1 MGIRLLQKIAID
13 GIIWIAVSFMA
24 FSLRF
29 DGTIGQDLEII
40 TYLSLLTAPFKLGII
55 LLFGHQKVSWR
66 HTSVIDLMT
75 PLKSVTV
82 FTFLYISTTIFYDNY
97 AVLPVS
103 VPIIDA
109 ALSLV
114 AFTII
119 RLSARMILKERKV
132 ISYYN
137 NADTDRKRILI
148 AGAGE
153 SGTMIANE
161 MLRHPEIGL
170 LPIGFLDDAPNKQ
183 KQRILGLPVL
193 GKVNSLRSVLNKVDV
208 EELIIAMP
216 SEDGDVIR
224 RVVNEA
230 QKVKLPS
237 RIIPGLYD
245 LISGKVS
252 INQLRNVEVEDLL
265 RRKPIILDNQK
276 IKSYIHNRV
285 VLVTGAGG
293 SIGSEIVRQVSRFK
307 PSKIVLLGRGENSI
321 HYIYREFLYHYT
333 NIPVE
338 VKIADVRD
346 IVSLEKIFKETKPDV
361 IFHAAAHKHV
371 TLMELNPDQAILNNI
386 GGTRNLVNLS
396 LEYGVKCF
404 VNISSDKS
412 VNPSSVMG
420 ATKRIAEYAVND
432 AARKASPGQL
442 FVSVRFGNVLGSRGS
457 VVPIF
462 KEQIK
467 NGGPI
472 TITHPEMYRYFMT
485 IPEASQL
492 VLQAGA
498 LGVNGAVF
506 VLDMGEPVKILDMAR
521 DLIRLSGYEPDKDIK
536 IIYTGVQQGEK
547 LFEELLTAEEGT
559 DMTHHD
565 KIFIARKNDNPANLN
580 NLLDGLIDAANE
592 GNYHTIIENL
602 QAMIPSYSG
611 LRQTY
616 NYTQDIK

>member
-13 GIIWIAVSFMA
+13 SVIWIAVTFLA
-24 FSLRF
+24 FYLRF
-29 DGTIGQDLEII
+29 DSGFTQHADQIMLIGIVA
-40 TYLSLLTAPFKLGII
+40 APVKIFFIM
-55 LLFGHQKVSWR
+55 LFGHQKVSWR
-66 HTSVIDLMT
+66 HTSVLDLLT
-75 PLKSVTV
+75 PLKSVTAFAVLYLTAALV
-82 FTFLYISTTIFYDNY
+82 FNNP
-97 AVLPVS
+97 AVLPVG
-103 VPIIDA
+103 VPVIDA
-109 ALSLV
+109 LLALV
-114 AFTII
+114 FFTTV
-119 RLSARMILKERKV
+119 RLTARVVLKERK
-132 ISYYN
+132 IIPYYN
-137 NADTDRKRILI
+137 TTSRENMKRVLI

-170 LPIGFLDDAPNKQ
+170 VPVGFMDDAPNKQ
-183 KQRILGLPVL
+183 KQKILGLPVL
-193 GKVNSLRSVLNKVDV
+193 GRVNQLRMVLNKVDV
-208 EELIIAMP
+208 DELIIAMP

-237 RIIPGLYD
+237 RTIPGLYD

-265 RRKPIILDNQK
+265 RRKPVVLDTHK
-276 IKSYIHNRV
+276 IRSYIEGRV
-285 VLVTGAGG
+285 VMVTGAGG
-293 SIGSEIVRQVSRFK
+293 SIGSEIIRQICRFK
-307 PSKIVLLGRGENSI
+307 PGKIVMVGRGENSI
-321 HYIYREFLYHYT
+321 HSIYREFQQNYNH
-333 NIPVE
+333 IPYE
-338 VKIADVRD
+338 VRITDVRD
-346 IVSLEKIFKETKPDV
+346 IVSLEKVFRETRPEV

-371 TLMELNPDQAILNNI
+371 SLMELNPAQAVLNNV
-386 GGTRNLVNLS
+386 GGTRNMVNLS

-420 ATKRIAEYAVND
+420 ASKRVAEYVVD
-432 AARKASPGQL
+432 GASQQAGPDQI

-462 KEQIK
+462 KEQIR

-472 TITHPEMYRYFMT
+472 TITHPEMVRYFMT

-498 LGVNGAVF
+498 LNINGAVF

-521 DLIRLSGYEPDKDIK
+521 DLIRLSGFEPDKDIK
-536 IIYTGVQQGEK
+536 VVYTGVQKGEK

-559 DMTHHD
+559 DMTQHD
-565 KIFIARKNDNPANLN
+565 KILIARKN
-580 NLLDGLIDAANE
+580 GLPVNFEKLMDELFDAANE
-592 GNYHTIIENL
+592 GDGDKIREQIQAIIPTYAGFKAT
-602 QAMIPSYSG
+602 QKYSE
-611 LRQTY
+611 Y
-616 NYTQDIK
+616 

>member
-13 GIIWIAVSFMA
+13 GIIWIAVSFLA
-24 FSLRF
+24 FFLRF
-29 DGTIGQDLEII
+29 DGAIGQNFETI
-40 TYLSLLTAPFKLGII
+40 TYLALLAAPVKLAII
-55 LLFGHQKVSWR
+55 LLFGHQNVSWR
-66 HTSVIDLMT
+66 HTSVMDLLT

-82 FTFLYISTTIFYDNY
+82 FTVLYLSIAVFYANY

-109 ALSLV
+109 VLSLV
-114 AFTII
+114 AFTTI
-119 RLSARMILKERKV
+119 RLSARMFLKERKL
-132 ISYYN
+132 ISYYSSIES
-137 NADTDRKRILI
+137 DRKRVLI

-170 LPIGFLDDAPNKQ
+170 VPVGFVDDAPNKQ
-183 KQRILGLPVL
+183 KQKILGLPVL
-193 GKVNSLRSVLNKVDV
+193 GKVNSLRSVLNKVDA

-216 SEDGDVIR
+216 SEDGEVIR
-224 RVVNEA
+224 KVVNEA

-237 RIIPGLYD
+237 RTIPGLYD

-265 RRKPIILDNQK
+265 RRKPVVLDNHR
-276 IKSYIHNRV
+276 IRSYIEGRSI
-285 VLVTGAGG
+285 LVTGAGG
-293 SIGSEIVRQVSRFK
+293 SIGSEIVRQISRFK
-307 PSKIVLLGRGENSI
+307 PARVVLLGRGENSI
-321 HYIYREFLYHYT
+321 HNIYREFQQNYAH
-333 NIPVE
+333 IPFD
-338 VKIADVRD
+338 VKITDVRD
-346 IVSLEKIFKETKPDV
+346 IVSLEKVFKDTRPEV

-371 TLMELNPDQAILNNI
+371 TLMELNPSQAVLNNV
-386 GGTRNLVNLS
+386 GGTKNLVSLS

-412 VNPSSVMG
+412 VNPSSIMG
-420 ATKRIAEYAVND
+420 ASKRVAEYVVD
-432 AARKASPGQL
+432 KASQQAKPDQI

-462 KEQIK
+462 KDQIK

-472 TITHPEMYRYFMT
+472 TITHPDMVRYFMT

-498 LGVNGAVF
+498 LNINGAVF
-506 VLDMGEPVKILDMAR
+506 VLDMGEPVKIVEMAK
-521 DLIRLSGYEPDKDIK
+521 DLIRLSGFEPDKDIK
-536 IIYTGVQQGEK
+536 IVYTGVQKGEK

-559 DMTHHD
+559 DMTQHD
-565 KIFIARKNDNPANLN
+565 KIMIARKSGINPNFDAAIDELF
-580 NLLDGLIDAANE
+580 DAANE
-592 GNYHTIIENL
+592 SNENKIREII
-602 QAMIPSYSG
+602 QSIIPTYAGYQPAEKYSEF
-611 LRQTY
+611 
-616 NYTQDIK
+616 

>member
-13 GIIWIAVSFMA
+13 GIIWIAVSFVA
-24 FSLRF
+24 FFLRF
-29 DGTIGQDLEII
+29 DGTIGQNLETI
-40 TYLSLLTAPFKLGII
+40 THLALMAAPVKIGVI
-55 LLFGHQKVSWR
+55 LLFGHQNVSWR
-66 HTSVIDLMT
+66 HTSVMDLLT
-75 PLKSVTV
+75 PLKSVMFFTV
-82 FTFLYISTTIFYDNY
+82 LYISFAVFYDNY

-109 ALSLV
+109 VLSLV
-114 AFTII
+114 VFTTI
-119 RLSARMILKERKV
+119 RLSARMFLKERKI

-137 NADTDRKRILI
+137 SAESDRKRVLI

-170 LPIGFLDDAPNKQ
+170 VPVGFVDDAPNKQ
-183 KQRILGLPVL
+183 KQKILGIPVL
-193 GKVNSLRSVLNKVDV
+193 GKVNSLRSVLNKVDA

-216 SEDGDVIR
+216 SEDGEVIR
-224 RVVNEA
+224 KVVNEA

-237 RIIPGLYD
+237 RTIPGLYD

-265 RRKPIILDNQK
+265 RRKPVVLDTNK
-276 IKSYIHNRV
+276 IRSYIEGRS

-293 SIGSEIVRQVSRFK
+293 SIGSEIVRQISRFR
-307 PSKIVLLGRGENSI
+307 PSRVVLLGRGENSI
-321 HYIYREFLYHYT
+321 HNIYREFQQHYSH
-333 NIPVE
+333 IPFD
-338 VKIADVRD
+338 VKITDVRD
-346 IVSLEKIFKETKPDV
+346 IVSLEKVFKDTRPEV

-371 TLMELNPDQAILNNI
+371 TLMELNPSQAVLNNV
-386 GGTRNLVNLS
+386 GGTKNLVSLS

-412 VNPSSVMG
+412 VNPSSIMG
-420 ATKRIAEYAVND
+420 ASKRVAEYVVD
-432 AARKASPGQL
+432 MASQQAKPDQI

-472 TITHPEMYRYFMT
+472 TITHPDMVRYFMT

-498 LGVNGAVF
+498 LNINGAVF
-506 VLDMGEPVKILDMAR
+506 VLDMGEPVKIVEMAK
-521 DLIRLSGYEPDKDIK
+521 DLIRLSGFEPDKDIR
-536 IIYTGVQQGEK
+536 IVYTGVQKGEK

-559 DMTHHD
+559 DMTQHN
-565 KIFIARKNDNPANLN
+565 KIMMARKSGIAPNFNAAIDELF
-580 NLLDGLIDAANE
+580 DAAND
-592 GNYHTIIENL
+592 GNEEKIREII
-602 QAMIPSYSG
+602 QSIIPTYAGYQPAEKYSEF
-611 LRQTY
+611 
-616 NYTQDIK
+616 

>member
-1 MGIRLLQKIAID
+1 MGIRLLQKIALD
-13 GIIWIAVSFMA
+13 SIIWIAVSFLA
-24 FSLRF
+24 FFLRF
-29 DGTIGQDLEII
+29 DGSIGQNLNTI
-40 TYLSLLTAPFKLGII
+40 TYFVLLAAPIKLAII

-66 HTSVIDLMT
+66 HTSVMDLLT
-75 PLKSVTV
+75 PLKSVIV
-82 FTFLYISTTIFYDNY
+82 FTLMYLSVAIFYANY
-97 AVLPVS
+97 AILPVS

-109 ALSLV
+109 ILSLV
-114 AFTII
+114 AFTTI
-119 RLSARMILKERKV
+119 RLSARMFLKERKV

-137 NADTDRKRILI
+137 SSETDRKRVLI

-170 LPIGFLDDAPNKQ
+170 VPVGFVDDAPNKQ
-183 KQRILGLPVL
+183 KQKILGLPVL
-193 GKVNSLRSVLNKVDV
+193 GKVSSLRSVLNKVDV

-216 SEDGDVIR
+216 SEDGEVIR
-224 RVVNEA
+224 KVVNEA

-237 RIIPGLYD
+237 RTIPGLYD

-265 RRKPIILDNQK
+265 RRKPVVLDTHK
-276 IKSYIHNRV
+276 IRSYIEGRSV
-285 VLVTGAGG
+285 MVTGAGG
-293 SIGSEIVRQVSRFK
+293 SIGSEIVRQISRFK
-307 PSKIVLLGRGENSI
+307 PARVVLLGRGENSI
-321 HYIYREFLYHYT
+321 HNIYRDFQLNYSH
-333 NIPVE
+333 IPFD
-338 VKIADVRD
+338 VKITDVRD
-346 IVSLEKIFKETKPDV
+346 IVSLEKVFKDTRPEV

-371 TLMELNPDQAILNNI
+371 TLMELNPSQAILNNV
-386 GGTRNLVNLS
+386 GGTKNLVSLA

-412 VNPSSVMG
+412 VNPSSIMG
-420 ATKRIAEYAVND
+420 ASKRVAEYVVDN
-432 AARKASPGQL
+432 AAKQAKPDQI

-462 KEQIK
+462 KEQIR

-472 TITHPEMYRYFMT
+472 TITHPDMVRYFMT

-498 LGVNGAVF
+498 LNINGAVF
-506 VLDMGEPVKILDMAR
+506 VLDMGEPVKILEMAK

-536 IIYTGVQQGEK
+536 IVYTGVQKGEK

-559 DMTHHD
+559 DMTQHN
-565 KIFIARKNDNPANLN
+565 KIMMARKNGIASNFNASIDELF
-580 NLLDGLIDAANE
+580 DAANE
-592 GNYHTIIENL
+592 SNEDKIREII
-602 QAMIPSYSG
+602 QSIIPTYAGYNPVEKYSEF
-611 LRQTY
+611 
-616 NYTQDIK
+616 

>member
-13 GIIWIAVSFMA
+13 SVIWIAATFLA
-24 FSLRF
+24 FILRLDGLFF
-29 DGTIGQDLEII
+29 DQFDQIA
-40 TYLSLLTAPFKLGII
+40 LTAAIVAPFKVGFI
-55 LLFGHQKVSWR
+55 LLFAHQKVSWR
-66 HTSVIDLMT
+66 HTSVMDLFT
-75 PLKSVTV
+75 PLKSVGV
-82 FTFLYISTTIFYDNY
+82 FTIFYLSAAITFSNPS
-97 AVLPVS
+97 VLPYGI
-103 VPIIDA
+103 PIIDGLI
-109 ALSLV
+109 ALVLFATV
-114 AFTII
+114 
-119 RLSARMILKERKV
+119 RLIARLLLKERK
-132 ISYYN
+132 IIPYYSSPSN
-137 NADTDRKRILI
+137 ENMKRVLI

-170 LPIGFLDDAPNKQ
+170 VPVGFMDDAPNKQ
-183 KQRILGLPVL
+183 KQKILGIPVL
-193 GKVNSLRSVLNKVDV
+193 GRVNQLRMVLNKVDV

-237 RIIPGLYD
+237 RTIPGLYD

-265 RRKPIILDNQK
+265 RRKPVILDMHK
-276 IKSYIHNRV
+276 IRSYIEGRT

-293 SIGSEIVRQVSRFK
+293 SIGSEIIRQLCRFK
-307 PSKIVLLGRGENSI
+307 PGRVIMVGRGENSI
-321 HYIYREFLYHYT
+321 HSIFREFQHNYSH
-333 NIPVE
+333 IPYE
-338 VKIADVRD
+338 VRITDVRD
-346 IVSLEKIFKETKPDV
+346 IVSLEKVFRETRPEV

-371 TLMELNPDQAILNNI
+371 SLMEMNPAQAVLNNV
-386 GGTRNLVNLS
+386 GGTRNMVNLA

-420 ATKRIAEYAVND
+420 ASKRIAEYVVD
-432 AARKASPGQL
+432 GASQQANSDQH

-462 KEQIK
+462 KEQIR

-472 TITHPEMYRYFMT
+472 TITHPEMVRYFMT

-498 LGVNGAVF
+498 LNINGAVF

-521 DLIRLSGYEPDKDIK
+521 DLIRLSGFEPDKDIK
-536 IIYTGVQQGEK
+536 IVYTGVQKGEK

-559 DMTHHD
+559 DMTQHD
-565 KIFIARKNDNPANLN
+565 KILIARKNGMPSNFV
-580 NLLDGLIDAANE
+580 NLLDELFDSANE
-592 GNYHTIIENL
+592 GDGEKIREQIQAIIPTYAGFKSTEK
-602 QAMIPSYSG
+602 YSE
-611 LRQTY
+611 L
-616 NYTQDIK
+616 